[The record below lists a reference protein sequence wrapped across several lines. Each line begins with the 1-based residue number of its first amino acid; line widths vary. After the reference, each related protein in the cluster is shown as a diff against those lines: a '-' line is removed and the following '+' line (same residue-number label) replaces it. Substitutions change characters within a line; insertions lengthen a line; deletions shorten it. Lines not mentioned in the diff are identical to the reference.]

1 MKTCPKCGELNGENS
16 TQCFQCGTHL
26 KVSAYQKICPK
37 CKQIYRADQEY
48 CDNCPDTTL
57 SVYMPDDPC
66 EKGGSVTWMYVV
78 GFLFPLIG
86 IILGIV
92 YIARREEEL
101 GKSLLLFSI
110 FAPIVVGIVLGILI
124 GLF

>member
-1 MKTCPKCGELNGENS
+1 MKTCPYCGESIEDNS
-16 TQCFQCGTHL
+16 AQCFKCGTHL
-26 KVSAYQKICPK
+26 KTSAYQKICPK
-37 CKQIYRADQEY
+37 CKQIYRADQDY
-48 CDNCPDTTL
+48 CKNCPDTLL
-57 SVYMPDDPC
+57 SVYMPDAAS
-66 EKGGSVTWMYVV
+66 EKGSAAWMYVV

-92 YIARREEEL
+92 YIARKEDAL

-110 FAPIVVGIVLGILI
+110 FAPMAAGVVLGILT